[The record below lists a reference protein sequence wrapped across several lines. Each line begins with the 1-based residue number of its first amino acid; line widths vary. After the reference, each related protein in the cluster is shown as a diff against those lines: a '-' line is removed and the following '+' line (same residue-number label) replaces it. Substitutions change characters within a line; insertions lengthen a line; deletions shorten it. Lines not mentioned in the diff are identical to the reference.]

1 MKFRALFKSKPAD
14 APAPASAEPQV
25 SAASHLP
32 ADPQPP
38 AATQALL
45 RQAQALH
52 GDERLAEAAS
62 VYQAVLAIDPEN
74 WASSN
79 ALASIALH
87 GGELDDA
94 IRRYG
99 ALIERRPDF
108 AEGHYKRANAYNRL
122 GRLPDALADYDQA
135 VALDPGYANAFCNR
149 GTVLGRLERWDEA
162 LASYDR
168 ALTLD
173 PKDAFAHY
181 NRADVLR
188 ELKRSEEAIGSY
200 DQAIALNG
208 VYVQAYVNRGHLLHK
223 LSRHEQA
230 AASYGKALEL
240 CPILPQAAGS
250 SLPAA
255 LRPEQKYLLGLK
267 RHVQMQICDW
277 QDLSA
282 DLERIAE
289 GLRAQ
294 LPVTLPLPA
303 LAMLDDPALHRAA
316 AESWIREE
324 SPPNPALG
332 AIPARPRSPRIRI
345 GYFSGDFRIHPVAY
359 LTAGLFEHHDRARFE
374 LTAFAFGPKSNDVM
388 QARIAKAF
396 DRFLDVSEP
405 SDVEVAALSR
415 DLGIDIA
422 VNLGGM
428 TEHSRSRIFSLRAAP
443 IQINYLGYPGTMGAG
458 FMDYLIADSTV
469 IPRALQGEYAEKIV
483 YLPGSFMPF
492 DSSYAIAEKTFTREQ
507 LGLPA
512 AGFVYCCFNNS
523 FKLTPN
529 VFDHWM
535 RILTRTENSVLWLA
549 QTNPAATVNLRKE
562 ASRRGV
568 DERRLIFADRL
579 DSLPEHLARL
589 RTADLFLDTVPY
601 NAHATSLDA
610 LWAGLPV
617 LTCAGESFPSRV
629 TASLLRAVGLPG
641 LIAGSLSEYEEMAV
655 DLAADAARLGQIRW
669 MLAQNRSSAPLFDTA
684 RYAKDLEAA
693 YEIVYDRYHSG
704 AAPGH
709 VNEHLVA

>member
-1 MKFRALFKSKPAD
+1 MKLRDLFRSNPTD
-14 APAPASAEPQV
+14 TPAPAPAEPQ
-25 SAASHLP
+25 A
-32 ADPQPP
+32 P
-38 AATQALL
+38 AATQELL
-45 RQAQALH
+45 RQAQTLH
-52 GDERLAEAAS
+52 GDGRLAEAAS
-62 VYQAVLAIDPEN
+62 VYQAVLALDPQN

-79 ALASIALH
+79 ALASIGLQV
-87 GGELDDA
+87 GELDEA
-94 IRRYG
+94 IQRYG
-99 ALIERRPDF
+99 ALIECRPDF
-108 AEGHYKRANAYNRL
+108 AEGHYKRGNAYNTV

-135 VALDPGYANAFCNR
+135 IALDPGYANAYCNR

-168 ALTLD
+168 ALTLN

-188 ELKRSEEAIGSY
+188 ELKRSDEAIGSY

-208 VYVQAYVNRGHLLHK
+208 AYVEAYVNRGHLLHK
-223 LSRHEQA
+223 LLRHEQA

-240 CPILPQAAGS
+240 CPILPQAARSG
-250 SLPAA
+250 LRPAA

-267 RHVQMQICDW
+267 RYVQMQICDW
-277 QDLSA
+277 QGMNA

-303 LAMLDDPALHRAA
+303 LAMLDNPALHRAA

-332 AIPARPRSPRIRI
+332 AIPGRPRSPRIRI

-359 LTAGLFEHHDRARFE
+359 LTAGLFEHHDRSRFE
-374 LTAFAFGPKSNDVM
+374 LTAFAFGPQSNDAM
-388 QARIAKAF
+388 QVRISKAF
-396 DRFLDVSEP
+396 DRFLDVRER
-405 SDVEVAALSR
+405 SDVEVAALAR

-422 VNLGGM
+422 VNLSGM
-428 TEHSRSRIFSLRAAP
+428 TEHSRSGIFALRAAP

-469 IPRALQGEYAEKIV
+469 VPRAVQGEYAEKIV

-549 QTNPAATVNLRKE
+549 QTDPAAAFNLRKE

-568 DERRLIFADRL
+568 DERRLIFADRI

-589 RTADLFLDTVPY
+589 RAADLFLDTFPY

-629 TASLLRAVGLPG
+629 AASLLRAIGLPG
-641 LIAGSLSEYEEMAV
+641 LIARSLSEYEEMAV

-669 MLAQNRSSAPLFDTA
+669 MLAQNRSAAPLFDTA
-684 RYAKDLEAA
+684 RYTKDLEVA
-693 YEIVYDRYHSG
+693 YEIVYDRHHSG
-704 AAPGH
+704 ATPGH
-709 VNEHLVA
+709 VNEHLVV

>member
-1 MKFRALFKSKPAD
+1 
-14 APAPASAEPQV
+14 
-25 SAASHLP
+25 
-32 ADPQPP
+32 
-38 AATQALL
+38 LL
-45 RQAQALH
+45 QQGQILL
-52 GDERLAEAAS
+52 GESRLAEAAAAFR
-62 VYQAVLAIDPEN
+62 AVLTLDPQN

-79 ALASIALH
+79 ALASIALQ
-87 GGELDDA
+87 GGELDEA
-94 IRRYG
+94 IQQYG

-108 AEGHYKRANAYNRL
+108 AEGHYKRGNAYNRL
-122 GRLPDALADYDQA
+122 GRMPEALADYDQA
-135 VALDPGYANAFCNR
+135 VGLDPEYANAFCNR
-149 GTVLGRLERWDEA
+149 GTVLQRFERWDEA

-168 ALTLD
+168 ALALD
-173 PKDAFAHY
+173 PTDAFAHY
-181 NRADVLR
+181 NRAGVLR
-188 ELKRSEEAIGSY
+188 ELDRSDEAIRSY
-200 DQAIALNG
+200 DQAIVLHGA
-208 VYVQAYVNRGHLLHK
+208 YVEAYVNRGHLLHK

-240 CPILPQAAGS
+240 CPILPQAVGI

-267 RHVQMQICDW
+267 RNVQMQICDW
-277 QDLSA
+277 QDMST
-282 DLERIAE
+282 DVERIAE

-294 LPVTLPLPA
+294 LPVTLPFPA
-303 LAMLDDPALHRAA
+303 LAMLDDAALHRAA

-332 AIPARPRSPRIRI
+332 AIRARPRSPKIHV

-359 LTAGLFEHHDRARFE
+359 LTAGLFEHHDRSRFE
-374 LTAFAFGPKSNDVM
+374 LTAFAFGPQSNDVM
-388 QARIAKAF
+388 QARISKAF
-396 DRFLDVSEP
+396 DRFLDVSGR
-405 SDVEVAALSR
+405 SDIEVAALAR

-422 VNLGGM
+422 INLGGM
-428 TEHSRSRIFSLRAAP
+428 TEHSRTGIFALRAAP

-469 IPRALQGEYAEKIV
+469 IPRALQGGYAEKIV

-492 DSSYAIAEKTFTREQ
+492 DSSYKIAARTFTREE

-523 FKLTPN
+523 FKLTPQ
-529 VFDHWM
+529 VFDCWM
-535 RILTRTENSVLWLA
+535 RILNRTKNSVLWLA
-549 QTNPAATVNLRKE
+549 QTNPAGAGNLRKE

-568 DERRLIFADRL
+568 DERRLVFADRM

-589 RTADLFLDTVPY
+589 RAADLFLDTFPY

-629 TASLLRAVGLPG
+629 AASQLRAVGLLG
-641 LIAGSLSEYEEMAV
+641 LIAGSLSDYEEIAA
-655 DLAADAARLGQIRW
+655 DLAANAGHLGQIRR
-669 MLAQNRSSAPLFDTA
+669 MLEQNRSTAPLFDTA
-684 RYAKDLEAA
+684 RYTNDLEAA
-693 YEIVYDRYHSG
+693 YEIVYDRHHLG
-704 AAPGH
+704 CALGH
-709 VNEHLVA
+709 VNEHLAE